1 MTAARLSEVDKI
13 DKRRWQ
19 NPLRLGEVPD
29 DKIPFFRIQFRNG
42 VRLRIIDVDV
52 APPVGP
58 DATSAMLASTIVHL
72 VFLDLATKSSRR

>member
-1 MTAARLSEVDKI
+1 MTKSH
-13 DKRRWQ
+13 
-19 NPLRLGEVPD
+19 
-29 DKIPFFRIQFRNG
+29 FFRILFRNG

-72 VFLDLATKSSRR
+72 VFLGLATESSRR